1 VDGRLSGHD
10 AEKNRISICIP
21 AEAQRRAGTQEPHA
35 HSGPTNVIPAKAGI
49 QTSTKA
55 GSLNRTTMKAP
66 IYTYAKI
73 TYYCRYQTEQSNP
86 PSVFIDILICFG

>member
-49 QTSTKA
+49 QTSSNES
-55 GSLNRTTMKAP
+55 SLDGFAQTPTQVGAAQRITLDITPTPAP
-66 IYTYAKI
+66 LPAPAHP
-73 TYYCRYQTEQSNP
+73 R
-86 PSVFIDILICFG
+86 